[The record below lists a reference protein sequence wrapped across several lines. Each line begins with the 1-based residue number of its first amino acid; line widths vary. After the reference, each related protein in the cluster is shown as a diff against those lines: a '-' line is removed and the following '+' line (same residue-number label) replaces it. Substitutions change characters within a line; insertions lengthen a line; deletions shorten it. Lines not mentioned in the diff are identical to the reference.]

1 MTKPALSYDFCPS
14 DIPLVGKTIGNIF
27 DEIAER
33 YADRPAV
40 ISCHENIRWDY
51 KELKEKVDALAEGL
65 VELGLKQGDRVGIWS
80 QNNADWVLV
89 QFATAKVG
97 LILVNINPAYRSS
110 ELEFALNA
118 VGCKALITSPS
129 FKTSDYLAILN
140 TLAPELNTCE
150 PGQLNSKVLPE
161 LTTVIRLGEEKTP
174 GMFNLDDVMQLG
186 TGSSKQKLKDIADL
200 LQFDDPIN
208 IQFTSGTTGTPKGA
222 TLSHHGLVNNAFI
235 AGKTMGVTEND
246 VVCIPVPMYHC
257 FGMVLGSLLAL
268 VQGASIVLP
277 GEAFEPSAVLDAVQK
292 EACTVLHGVPTMF
305 IGMLGLSN
313 FADYRLTS
321 LRTGVMAGAL
331 CPVEVMTQVIKKMH
345 MSQLTVGYGMTELS
359 PISNQS
365 LMTDSFERRVSTV
378 GVTHPHVE
386 GKIVDESNRIVKRGE
401 IGEYC
406 ARGYNVMLGYWG
418 DPETTS
424 KAIDAGHWMHT
435 GDLATMDEDGYVTV
449 VGRSKDMII
458 RGGENIYPR
467 EIEDFLYQHEAIEDV
482 QVIGVFDDKY
492 GEEVCAWV
500 KLKAGK
506 ALAEDDIK
514 QYCRDKI
521 AHYKV
526 PRYIKFVDSYPMTV
540 TGKIQKFMMREMMN
554 AELNSN

>member
-33 YADRPAV
+33 YADRLAV